1 MSCIGNYSSGEYT
14 ALLRSKPLVCGGYFP
29 VAGPT
34 GPAGSAGST
43 GPTGPAGPTVV
54 VDPSGNVAIA
64 STGKMLHVDSV
75 YGSDVSGA
83 LAPYSYPFL
92 TVSVAI
98 GSANSGETVF
108 VRPGTYAEQIFMKPN
123 IALRGANVQ
132 TSIIQLANVATN
144 TRLLTMSDNCRV
156 EDLTFTLS
164 SASNVSLTGVYYPS
178 GTSLTTK
185 LRTTVVNVTST
196 ASGATVYGL
205 HSPGTTLTTY
215 NPADTVR
222 SCTINVLV
230 SGGGVKRGLLVDG
243 GNRFTIRD
251 TNVNVSGNS
260 LDIVGVET
268 TNVSAYAGLKHSTIR
283 GGLATVS
290 TNFDINRTAGTI
302 LVGFVDLAN
311 NTANGNS
318 FSTVVE
324 SATYIFGTTAG
335 NLGNNA
341 TNFLYPGITA
351 VNQLPVTP
359 FQIPI
364 TQNLILFNTVVRFT
378 GVIAAGQSIIFSIHK
393 NGSATESLSVALL
406 SGETTKS
413 LSTKS
418 VDFLNLDTLY
428 GKVVTVGNPGT
439 GAFVASI
446 ATY

>member
-1 MSCIGNYSSGEYT
+1 MSCPGNFSSGEYT

-29 VAGPT
+29 VVGPTGPPGVSGPAGPT
-34 GPAGSAGST
+34 GP
-43 GPTGPAGPTVV
+43 PGPTVV

-92 TVSVAI
+92 TVSAAI

-123 IALRGANVQ
+123 IALRGANTQ
-132 TSIIQLANVATN
+132 TSIIQLANVTTD

-156 EDLTFTLS
+156 EDLTFTVS
-164 SASNVSLTGVYYPS
+164 SASNISLTGVYYPS

-185 LRTTVVNVTST
+185 LRTSVVNVTST

-215 NPADTVR
+215 NPADTIR
-222 SCTINVLV
+222 ATTINVVV

-243 GNRFTIRD
+243 DNRFTIRD
-251 TNVNVSGNS
+251 VNINVSGNS

-268 TNVSAYAGLKHSTIR
+268 TNSGAYASLKHSTVR
-283 GGLATVS
+283 GGTGTVS
-290 TNFDINRTAGTI
+290 TNYDVNRTAGTI
-302 LVGFVDLAN
+302 LIGFADLAN

-324 SATYIFGTTAG
+324 SATLIFGTTAG

-341 TNFLYPGITA
+341 TNYLYPGITA
-351 VNQLPVTP
+351 INQLPVTP
-359 FQIPI
+359 FEIPV
-364 TQNLILFNTVVRFT
+364 TQNLIVFNTVVRFT
-378 GVIAAGQSIIFSIHK
+378 GVIGAGQSIIFRLHK
-393 NGSATESLSVALL
+393 NGSATESLSLALL
-406 SGETTKS
+406 SGETTKT
-413 LSTKS
+413 LPTKS
-418 VDFLNLDTLY
+418 VDFLNLDTMHAEVL
-428 GKVVTVGNPGT
+428 TVGNPGT
-439 GAFVASI
+439 GAFVATI